1 MNEDVAV
8 DPAIQEDQV
17 EQQSQQPKDQNKY
30 YRIRFRAARQAHS
43 AYSRIQNIKADE
55 IVMVQTDHGLEPA
68 ITVGSGVL
76 LPIEGFEKPPAF
88 CNIVRRG
95 SREEAEKYENLI
107 AREQDAFLY
116 CQERIATLKL
126 VMKLIHVERY
136 FNGSKIIFYFTAENR
151 VDFRTLVKELVQEFR
166 TRVEMRQIGVRHET
180 QMLGGIG
187 CCGRELCCNLFM
199 QNFVPVSIKMAK
211 EQDLPLNPAKIS
223 GACNRLL
230 CCLTHEFET
239 YKYLKKDMPK
249 IGKQIQYKGQQYKVV
264 QNNTLKG
271 TIAIVGGDKDEF
283 LVLNRDEWKEVAP
296 AGKQKQQGN
305 GQKPLDK
312 QGSADMQAQQEK
324 PKDSEKQRPSGKS
337 KSKMKSK
344 GSKKTK
350 TK

>member
-1 MNEDVAV
+1 MNEQLAV
-8 DPAIQEDQV
+8 DPAFEVNQENQTA
-17 EQQSQQPKDQNKY
+17 EQTQPPKEQNKF

-43 AYSRIQNIKADE
+43 AYSRIQNIKAGE

-68 ITVGSGVL
+68 TTIASGVL
-76 LPIEGFEKPPAF
+76 LPIEEFKKPPAL

-95 SREEAEKYENLI
+95 SREEAEKFENLI
-107 AREQDAFLY
+107 NREQDAFKY
-116 CQERIATLKL
+116 CQERIASQKL
-126 VMKLIHVERY
+126 VMKLINVERY

-151 VDFRTLVKELVQEFR
+151 VDFRNLVKELVQEFR

-249 IGKQIQYKGQQYKVV
+249 VGKQIQYKGQQYKVV

-283 LVLNRDEWKEVAP
+283 LVLNREEWKETAP
-296 AGKQKQQGN
+296 VGKQKYPADN
-305 GQKPLDK
+305 QKAADQPKLTEQEKTADK
-312 QGSADMQAQQEK
+312 QKAVA
-324 PKDSEKQRPSGKS
+324 KS
-337 KSKMKSK
+337 KSRSKSK
-344 GSKKTK
+344 GPKKTK
-350 TK
+350 AK